1 MNTNST
7 PLLMGARG
15 SSARGTTCLPSRRAL
30 LSSAIFVLPA
40 IMIGLS
46 GHGPVAAAVLPGA
59 EPKEWKANP
68 AKHQVIIKREAS
80 DSKLAALI
88 ATAEAAQPSKEAVLK
103 AADTATPPKGDPLW
117 WYKEELGVRIPFAVT
132 RDAVTYYTGLVH
144 SYGRQSMKRF
154 TEPTSEFNYHASIQF
169 HADFTHEGKSFTNV
183 HVVSLTLKF
192 TQNFCATVTEGMA
205 IEKVRTVIIDNQG
218 AVVLVHGDGP
228 TDVPILAI

>member
-1 MNTNST
+1 
-7 PLLMGARG
+7 
-15 SSARGTTCLPSRRAL
+15 L

-46 GHGPVAAAVLPGA
+46 GHGAVAAAVLPGA
-59 EPKEWKANP
+59 EPKEWTANP
-68 AKHQVIIKREAS
+68 AKHQVIIKREDS

-103 AADTATPPKGDPLW
+103 TADPAAPPQGDPLW
-117 WYKEELGVRIPFAVT
+117 WYKEELGVRIPYAVT
-132 RDAVTYYTGLVH
+132 RDAVTYYAGLVR

-154 TEPTSEFNYHASIQF
+154 TEPTSEFNYHAGIQF

-183 HVVSLTLKF
+183 HVVTLKLKF

-205 IEKVRTVIIDNQG
+205 IEKVRTVIIDDQG
-218 AVVLVHGDGP
+218 SIVLVHGDGP
-228 TDVPILAI
+228 TEVPILAI